1 MLEAGVELEQ
11 HEAPDRLIDGR
22 VAAWILLDDK
32 GLQVVRY
39 GASARVDARPKRGV
53 HLGILAQSRVSAG
66 GPPEQGVPA
75 QRAAA
80 VCCKRGLICPFSRA
94 MAKLAGMPV
103 SSSCPRSPVIPR
115 RAGWRPQSA
124 ACFVATLWLLHGG
137 RAAAEQQGSPAPPA
151 AASSAA
157 ASASAPGAAAKG
169 ALPSYFT
176 VELAPDGTLFADG
189 APLPSPERLDAAAR
203 SAAESGRFV
212 GAALFGEPARAA
224 NELTELHQRLTRAG
238 FAEVLDVGR
247 RAPQELSVASKL
259 ERDQR
264 QHRAARERLV
274 AAGVIEGDSAAPS
287 ADVASVERG
296 LRNATPAHAEKAAPV
311 RSKAEPTKAE
321 PQRRVDKVELQSV
334 GLHLAGP
341 LEHERTRKQLL
352 KLFEGQFAAF
362 RRCHRS
368 APEHDYNASYGV
380 DLLVSKEGGKAK
392 VRETRTRLEGEA
404 YRSFHG
410 CMDRAFE
417 GISFEPMPSGRDE
430 IISYSVLFKVAE
442 H

>member
-1 MLEAGVELEQ
+1 M
-11 HEAPDRLIDGR
+11 
-22 VAAWILLDDK
+22 
-32 GLQVVRY
+32 
-39 GASARVDARPKRGV
+39 
-53 HLGILAQSRVSAG
+53 
-66 GPPEQGVPA
+66 PA
-75 QRAAA
+75 
-80 VCCKRGLICPFSRA
+80 
-94 MAKLAGMPV
+94 
-103 SSSCPRSPVIPR
+103 SSSFCPWCPVFPR
-115 RAGWRPQSA
+115 RAGSHWRRA
-124 ACFVATLWLLHGG
+124 GRFVTMLCLLHAGQ
-137 RAAAEQQGSPAPPA
+137 AAAEQQGSAAPPA
-151 AASSAA
+151 AASAA
-157 ASASAPGAAAKG
+157 ASSANAPVVASKG

-189 APLPSPERLDAAAR
+189 AALPSPERLDAAAR
-203 SAAESGRFV
+203 AAAESGRFV

-224 NELTELHQRLTRAG
+224 NELTELHQRLSRAG

-264 QHRAARERLV
+264 QHRVARERLV

-287 ADVASVERG
+287 PETPSVEQGSRI
-296 LRNATPAHAEKAAPV
+296 AIPAHAEKPGPV
-311 RSKAEPTKAE
+311 RAKAEPAKTE
-321 PQRRVDKVELQSV
+321 PPRRVDKVELQSV
-334 GLHLAGP
+334 GLHVAGP
-341 LEHERTRKQLL
+341 LNQERTRKQLL

-392 VRETRTRLEGEA
+392 VRETRTRLEGET
-404 YRSFHG
+404 YRGFHS
-410 CMDRAFE
+410 CMERAFQ